1 MKVTI
6 PRIQQHAGDPGN
18 LITVEISD
26 KCPKCG
32 APRGVQRW
40 EGLSYDGSRRLNV
53 DCWKNECGHTDLY
66 KDVIEEAF
74 KTNG

>member
-6 PRIQQHAGDPGN
+6 PRISEHQGYDGN

-32 APRGVQRW
+32 AKRGVKRW
-40 EGLSYDGSRRLNV
+40 QGFSYDGSLRLNV
-53 DCWKNECGHTDLY
+53 DCWENECGHIDKYTDVRNEILQ
-66 KDVIEEAF
+66 
-74 KTNG
+74 NP